1 MTEREKALR
10 DAAFVV
16 RSISQVRI
24 PTIFRGIGQ
33 YPGEDA
39 DGWRPLTP
47 EERGLLGAASDRI
60 LALLK
65 GEFNAG

>member
-47 EERGLLGAASDRI
+47 EERGLLD
-60 LALLK
+60 LL
-65 GEFNAG
+65 GYLLLRLSLV